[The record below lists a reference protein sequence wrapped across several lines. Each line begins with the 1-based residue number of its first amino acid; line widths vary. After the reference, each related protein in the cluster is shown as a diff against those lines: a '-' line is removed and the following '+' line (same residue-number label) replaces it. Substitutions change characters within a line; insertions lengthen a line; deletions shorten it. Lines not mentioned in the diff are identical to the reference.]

1 MNNENIILDFLEASN
16 KNVVDVYDGITGES
30 LQSKATLDSILSEF
44 ESVKD
49 WLKSFK
55 DNGAETLQIFKLTKQ
70 GSAWNRITPIIIAD
84 FKEPKQPMMPKPQTT
99 NFSNNDFGMN
109 GSAFGMNGAQIIAAV
124 SKERDYDR
132 LETYFERE
140 KNKSYQ
146 LEQLLNDTKTA
157 LAKAEL
163 GLATASREN
172 DLNIKEVQNSQKGV
186 LDSTIA
192 EKLVDNLPALI
203 AAFKASMP
211 SATVG
216 LGQPANDAGLSS
228 AKAQFINAIKS
239 PDVTDDILV
248 NLYVAI
254 DGMIKDQ
261 NFKAAFIDMLR
272 NFNLIPA

>member
-1 MNNENIILDFLEASN
+1 MNNETIILDFLEASN
-16 KNVVDVYDGITGES
+16 KNVVDVFDGITGKS
-30 LQSKATLDSILSEF
+30 LQSKATLGSILSEF

-55 DNGAETLQIFKLTKQ
+55 DNGVETLQIFKLTKQ
-70 GSAWNRITPIIIAD
+70 GSSYSRITPVIIAD
-84 FKEPKQPMMPKPQTT
+84 FKEPKQPMMPKQQTS
-99 NFSNNDFGMN
+99 FSNDFGMN
-109 GSAFGMNGAQIIAAV
+109 GGAFGMNGAQIIAAV
-124 SKERDYDR
+124 SKEMDYNR
-132 LETYFERE
+132 LETAFERE
-140 KNKSYQ
+140 KNKSQQ

-163 GLATASREN
+163 GLATAQREN

-186 LDSTIA
+186 LDSAIA

-211 SATVG
+211 STAVG

-248 NLYVAI
+248 KLYVAI

-261 NFKAAFIDMLR
+261 NFKAAFVDMLR